1 MRRVTLYSVAG
12 NAQYKCL
19 QLSQRLRG
27 SLWRS
32 ILAVLRQLL
41 ELPTLFARRV
51 GGPAGHAA
59 AITKFWEGMECLARG
74 TRSECLRD
82 HSGSGRVGFRQ
93 LRRDQPDELWRRSST
108 GS

>member
-1 MRRVTLYSVAG
+1 MRRVTLYSVTG

-19 QLSQRLRG
+19 QSSQRLRG

-32 ILAVLRQLL
+32 ILRVAPIAGTPYSIRQ
-41 ELPTLFARRV
+41 ESW
-51 GGPAGHAA
+51 GPAGHAV
-59 AITKFWEGMECLARG
+59 AITKFGEGMECLAGG

-82 HSGSGRVGFRQ
+82 HSGSGGVGFRQ
-93 LRRDQPDELWRRSST
+93 LRRNQPGELWQRSST